1 VAGKVGIKWGGG
13 GVREL
18 TEITGGG
25 GGGEGGRL
33 VVILGA
39 MMIFRSI
46 IAKLP
51 GAITAG
57 GIAVVDTVNLSW
69 KTFCA

>member
-1 VAGKVGIKWGGG
+1 MGRSRNLSNG
-13 GVREL
+13 GVVLGSSMTKHGR
-18 TEITGGG
+18 
-25 GGGEGGRL
+25 GGEGGRL